1 MKAGRIVCALRD
13 RSRPE
18 RFGNESERGIAV
30 SIYYPIDADA
40 EASETIGCADLF
52 APAADKALALPGSG
66 RETNH
71 AAINR
76 TMSVLLSALPGL
88 YEKPMD

>member
-1 MKAGRIVCALRD
+1 
-13 RSRPE
+13 
-18 RFGNESERGIAV
+18 
-30 SIYYPIDADA
+30 
-40 EASETIGCADLF
+40 LF
-52 APAADKALALPGSG
+52 APAADKALALPGGG